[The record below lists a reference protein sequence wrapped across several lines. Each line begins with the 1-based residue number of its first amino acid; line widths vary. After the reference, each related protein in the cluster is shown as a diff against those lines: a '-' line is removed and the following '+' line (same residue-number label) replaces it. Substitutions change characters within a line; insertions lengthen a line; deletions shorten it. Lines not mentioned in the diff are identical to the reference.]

1 MKKKQRKKGRNL
13 IVILVIVILLALFCA
28 EPIKQQI
35 TKSVYKKEY
44 SEYVTK
50 YAEQYG
56 VEENLIY
63 ALIKAESNFNPD
75 AVSHQNAKGLMQL
88 MQSTAED
95 LAKKS
100 KIELNNENILVENNG
115 FKLSK
120 LTYFIKPTLFKKI
133 ITLVKKKRNK
143 AVLPITS
150 GPFLIINNIGKIN
163 NMVINIFGVSNK
175 YFILEKFIK
184 SFSIITNTK
193 ISTKTIIKF
202 IIFEMTFEKYLLIN
216 SNIFIS
222 LLLI

>member
-1 MKKKQRKKGRNL
+1 MIVNKSLKKGERYLKKKQRKKGKNL

-100 KIELNNENILVENNG
+100 KINLNNENILEPEVNIQLGTQYIASLLNKYDCVEVALAAYNAG
-115 FKLSK
+115 
-120 LTYFIKPTLFKKI
+120 
-133 ITLVKKKRNK
+133 
-143 AVLPITS
+143 S
-150 GPFLIINNIGKIN
+150 GNVDKWISAGKIKADGSD
-163 NMVINIFGVSNK
+163 IENIPYK
-175 YFILEKFIK
+175 E
-184 SFSIITNTK
+184 TNTYVRK
-193 ISTKTIIKF
+193 IMRDYEVYKQ
-202 IIFEMTFEKYLLIN
+202 L
-216 SNIFIS
+216 
-222 LLLI
+222 

>member
-13 IVILVIVILLALFCA
+13 IVILVIVILLALFCV

-35 TKSVYKKEY
+35 TRTIYKKEY

-100 KIELNNENILVENNG
+100 KINLNNENILEPEVNIQLGTQYIASLLNKYDCVEVALAAYNAG
-115 FKLSK
+115 
-120 LTYFIKPTLFKKI
+120 
-133 ITLVKKKRNK
+133 
-143 AVLPITS
+143 S
-150 GPFLIINNIGKIN
+150 GNVDKWISAGKIKADGSD
-163 NMVINIFGVSNK
+163 IENIPYK
-175 YFILEKFIK
+175 E
-184 SFSIITNTK
+184 TNTYVRK
-193 ISTKTIIKF
+193 IMRDYEIYKQ
-202 IIFEMTFEKYLLIN
+202 L
-216 SNIFIS
+216 
-222 LLLI
+222 